1 MIHSSCEGVPCAV
14 KRDCPKWG
22 AISFYVLAIGGVGP
36 ATITGKTNRA
46 GRASWIPILTAQVNN
61 KFTDE

>member
-22 AISFYVLAIGGVGP
+22 AISFYVLAVGGKHIGCHLYIHTKVGHL
-36 ATITGKTNRA
+36 
-46 GRASWIPILTAQVNN
+46 LTAQVNN